1 MIDREQ
7 AKAQTAK
14 NLIKAGVLKPEE
26 QPDYIKALSY
36 LSTDTL
42 VCQLLVSHNLK
53 EANHD

>member
-26 QPDYIKALSY
+26 QPDYIKALSC